1 MNIIRI
7 SHKKQY
13 AQKAYYRILTGD
25 NMRRLRDLREDRDL
39 KQKDLAEILH
49 CSQTTYSR
57 YENGRLSVPIDV
69 LKQLA
74 LFYHVSIDYLT
85 DFTDIK
91 KHYARK
97 EG

>member
-1 MNIIRI
+1 
-7 SHKKQY
+7 
-13 AQKAYYRILTGD
+13 
-25 NMRRLRDLREDRDL
+25 MRRLRDLREDRDL

-74 LFYHVSIDYLT
+74 LFYNVSIDYLT

-91 KHYARK
+91 KPYARK

>member
-1 MNIIRI
+1 MVNIIRI

-91 KHYARK
+91 KPYARK
-97 EG
+97 

>member
-7 SHKKQY
+7 SHKSQY

-49 CSQTTYSR
+49 CAQSTYSR
-57 YENGRLSVPIDV
+57 DENGRLSVPIDV
-69 LKQLA
+69 LLQ
-74 LFYHVSIDYLT
+74 
-85 DFTDIK
+85 
-91 KHYARK
+91 
-97 EG
+97 

>member
-7 SHKKQY
+7 SHKSQY

-85 DFTDIK
+85 DFTNNK
-91 KHYARK
+91 KPYARK